1 MVSWYELVGEQSHPQ
16 NRGQVRLNTFYE
28 TRKKPWWLVLLK
40 LSALVVM
47 FAVGYLLLLPLVPL
61 PMWKSVTVVTG
72 IILVYTG
79 LAFFV
84 RPEPNFDN
92 MGFVGGLMNDP
103 TQYSDNLNRA
113 LWKAHCL
120 LGPGRFF
127 AETLLDC
134 CTLCGLTAEVSEEQH
149 QQEVQTREEARFQA
163 ELERMR
169 ERIQGRRNASGDE
182 RLGGQQELSS
192 SQLNDADERVSTA
205 DER

>member
-1 MVSWYELVGEQSHPQ
+1 MVSWYELVGERAQPQ
-16 NRGQVRLNTFYE
+16 KTGQLRWNTFYE
-28 TRKKPWWLVLLK
+28 TRKKPVWLVLLK
-40 LSALVVM
+40 LCALVAM

-61 PMWKSVTVVTG
+61 PMWKSLVVVSG
-72 IILVYTG
+72 ILLVYTG
-79 LAFFV
+79 AAFFV
-84 RPEPNFDN
+84 RPEPNGDN
-92 MGFVGGLMNDP
+92 MGFVGGLFNDP
-103 TQYSDNLNRA
+103 TQYSDNVNRA

-169 ERIQGRRNASGDE
+169 DRILGPRNDRGEE
-182 RLGGQQELSS
+182 RLGGQQELASS
-192 SQLNDADERVSTA
+192 RLLAAEEASSHPGDR
-205 DER
+205 